1 MSETIRFELKGDY
14 ITLGQVLKAVNIAED
29 GVDAKY
35 MIQDGS
41 VQVNGEVDTRRGR
54 KLYAGDTVS
63 HEGKEIH
70 IIG

>member
-1 MSETIRFELKGDY
+1 MTRFELKGDY
-14 ITLGQVLKAVNIAED
+14 ITLGQILKAVNIAEN
-29 GVDAKY
+29 GVEAKY

-63 HEGKEIH
+63 FEGKEIR